1 MTRSLFLQLFCM
13 DTLFSHCL
21 FYAMDYTIIRFLFQV
36 FFKEVLVFSFSYI
49 KIIRPFLCKRTAI
62 WPSPPLSPHFRL
74 RLQKNLQKPIDNV
87 G

>member
-1 MTRSLFLQLFCM
+1 MKSQVFLRSIKKLDYQSAEMTRSLFLQLFCM

-21 FYAMDYTIIRFLFQV
+21 FYAMAYTIIRFLFQV

-62 WPSPPLSPHFRL
+62 
-74 RLQKNLQKPIDNV
+74 
-87 G
+87 